1 MKPTNHFILLLLIPA
16 LDVERCPKRHQPSH
30 QTCAPLTNVIVATV
44 QDRLV
49 TSLRLTNRRKRL
61 YDPQPQLLSL
71 HILIHRNILYVA
83 YLTKASEE
91 LLLDKDTTDGDDLVC
106 GFVDYDEGEV
116 SGGREAL
123 PVKGR

>member
-1 MKPTNHFILLLLIPA
+1 MRLCLLRWREVVFCHFILLLLIPA
-16 LDVERCPKRHQPSH
+16 LDIKR
-30 QTCAPLTNVIVATV
+30 NIIVATI

-49 TSLRLTNRRKRL
+49 TSLPFANRRKRL
-61 YDPQPQLLSL
+61 YNPQPQLPSL
-71 HILIHRNILYVA
+71 HLLIHRNILYVA

-91 LLLDKDTTDGDDLVC
+91 LLLDEDTADGDDLVG

-123 PVKGR
+123 LVKGR